1 MGENE
6 GATVQFY
13 LNLRSGGSQSERA
26 RRYVSSVKAITWDAL
41 FQSPPHSF
49 ALDIPSSCEDHQV
62 FRAEGALSSGSA
74 VSATRKQ
81 PREMS
86 GGTDQSIGSYSSDE
100 LAPLPRRA
108 KTDVLQDEV
117 EDGANSAPRRRRES
131 LGKTDFTG
139 SSINIKQNRRLSD
152 GRNFRRPSSPRPDT
166 ARSRQSDH
174 SDDASLDSPLHPQS
188 SRASRSTSEGFKAEP
203 SVLDSTLQSINRIK
217 EEKEIL
223 FEDGAL
229 KGGSVTA
236 IVLRLAEEAG
246 TFIVN
251 TRWSLTTILRLLRLI
266 ANLFDGNSLITM
278 LLEDRNSIL
287 AFLAVLPRYGLP
299 EQLLGLLI
307 DKYPHLAPHYFVQ
320 PPIPHRFARFA
331 SYSGKKKYRS

>member
-1 MGENE
+1 
-6 GATVQFY
+6 
-13 LNLRSGGSQSERA
+13 
-26 RRYVSSVKAITWDAL
+26 
-41 FQSPPHSF
+41 
-49 ALDIPSSCEDHQV
+49 
-62 FRAEGALSSGSA
+62 
-74 VSATRKQ
+74 
-81 PREMS
+81 MS

-100 LAPLPRRA
+100 LTPLPGRS
-108 KTDVLQDEV
+108 KTEVLQDEV

-174 SDDASLDSPLHPQS
+174 SDDTSLESPLHPQS

-246 TFIVN
+246 AFIFNYV
-251 TRWSLTTILRLLRLI
+251 WCYTTILILLRSNT
-266 ANLFDGNSLITM
+266 NLFERDY
-278 LLEDRNSIL
+278 LLPMPLKDRNSIL

-307 DKYPHLAPHYFVQ
+307 DKYPLLASHSLSHPLVF
-320 PPIPHRFARFA
+320 HRFTHFA
-331 SYSGKKKYRS
+331 FDSGKTEYRFSPSLFLMFSL